1 MPICVKIHYKVSAMS
16 IQINPNNL
24 SRPFTQNSDTPLTA
38 KVLTH
43 QERQK
48 LLEAK
53 PEVSIEGDLFT
64 YGGVDFKKLSK
75 EELQNEKIDTKK
87 LNLTQSFTTQES
99 NDKRLVIAFRDPQNP
114 SEVIAYKLDKEIV
127 AELQKNFSKED
138 FFQRDDGILRLS
150 GAAEEYIAGWVLDIK
165 QNRGYEEADA
175 NGDGVISA
183 DEKGDVK
190 VGFTQKS
197 DYSYLA
203 NEVVSAKTRLEAT
216 YTKLSEL
223 DANDQ
228 TQALYAKGTLHFQ
241 NSVEK
246 ELAHTL
252 KLDKDKDG
260 TLTLKEAL
268 EEFTPPET
276 DAATTFLAQVQT
288 DHNAWIKKLRLQL
301 DTNILQTRELFPEE
315 LEETKEKEEEAKSS
329 F

>member
-1 MPICVKIHYKVSAMS
+1 MA
-16 IQINPNNL
+16 IQINPNIF
-24 SRPFTQNSDTPLTA
+24 SQPFAQNGDTPVTA

-64 YGGVDFKKLSK
+64 YGGVNFKKLSK
-75 EELQNEKIDTKK
+75 EELQNEKIDSAK

-99 NDKRLVIAFRDPQNP
+99 KDKRVVTAFRDPQNP
-114 SEVIAYKLDKEIV
+114 SEVIAYKLDREIV
-127 AELQKNFSKED
+127 AELQKSFSKED
-138 FFQRDDGILRLS
+138 FFQREDGILRLS
-150 GAAEEYIAGWVLDIK
+150 GAAEEYLAGWVLDIK

-175 NGDGVISA
+175 NGDGVIGA
-183 DEKGDVK
+183 DEKGDLK

-197 DYSYLA
+197 NYSYLA
-203 NEVVSAKTRLEAT
+203 KDIVDANTRVTAT

-223 DANDQ
+223 DANDR
-228 TQALYAKGTLHFQ
+228 TQALYSQQTLKFQ

-260 TLTLKEAL
+260 TVTL
-268 EEFTPPET
+268 EEGLKDFTPPEA
-276 DAATTFLAQVQT
+276 DVATGFLAQVQT

-301 DTNILQTRELFPEE
+301 DANILQTRELLPNK
-315 LEETKEKEEEAKSS
+315 LEENVKEKERENS